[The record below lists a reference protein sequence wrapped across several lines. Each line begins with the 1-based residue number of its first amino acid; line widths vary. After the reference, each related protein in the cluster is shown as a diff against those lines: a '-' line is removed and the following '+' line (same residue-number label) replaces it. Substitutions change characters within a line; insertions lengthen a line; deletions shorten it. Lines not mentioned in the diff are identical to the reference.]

1 VKERPCW
8 RLSVRQGR
16 SGVFRDARSG
26 KDVARGTCGGI
37 KAWTQTVDDN
47 DGYLLGNFA
56 PLLPAMETPQIICPH
71 DPDKSDTGAAC
82 QQPRYRIVGVSRLND
97 SFETRDIDTRVM
109 RKGAGSSDSPAQ
121 RREPVRVLKRVSG
134 CDQPPD
140 AIKLESLKR
149 KQGCAEMRLMRWIER
164 STK

>member
-1 VKERPCW
+1 M
-8 RLSVRQGR
+8 
-16 SGVFRDARSG
+16 FRDADVG
-26 KDVARGTCGGI
+26 KNIARGTGGCV
-37 KAWTQTVDDN
+37 KAWAKAVDDH
-47 DGYLLGNFA
+47 DGHQLRYFS
-56 PLLPAMETPQIICPH
+56 PFLPAMETPQIIRAH
-71 DPDKSDTGAAC
+71 DPDESDSGAASP
-82 QQPRYRIVGVSRLND
+82 QPGYRIVRVSRLND

-109 RKGAGSSDSPAQ
+109 RKGAGSSDSLAQ

-164 STK
+164 PTK